1 MRSVSSPTM
10 PPPDLQVQ
18 VFGTKKNADTR
29 KALRFFAERRVKTHF
44 VDLAER
50 AASLGELR
58 RFSQKFGI
66 EALLDRDAKRFS
78 ELGLRPALYGEEKWL
93 SILADEPLLLRQPL
107 VRMQHK
113 VTIGV
118 HETVWKEWL
127 G

>member
-1 MRSVSSPTM
+1 M
-10 PPPDLQVQ
+10 PPSDLQVQ

-44 VDLAER
+44 VDFGER

-78 ELGLRPALYGEEKWL
+78 ELGLRPALYGEAKWL

-113 VTIGV
+113 VTIGNQ
-118 HETVWKEWL
+118 EAVWKEWL